1 MANDNIKTNPGITTA
16 SETDPL
22 DRQQAGAAWDSL
34 KGNWNQLKGK
44 VKEKWGLLTDDDI
57 THIGGHKDRLIGKL
71 QERYGKAKWDEAELE
86 RDIRGF

>member
-1 MANDNIKTNPGITTA
+1 MANDINRGTNP
-16 SETDPL
+16 DPL
-22 DRQQAGAAWDSL
+22 DRQQASAAWDAL

-71 QERYGKAKWDEAELE
+71 QEKYGQAKWNEAEVE
-86 RDIRGF
+86 REIRGF